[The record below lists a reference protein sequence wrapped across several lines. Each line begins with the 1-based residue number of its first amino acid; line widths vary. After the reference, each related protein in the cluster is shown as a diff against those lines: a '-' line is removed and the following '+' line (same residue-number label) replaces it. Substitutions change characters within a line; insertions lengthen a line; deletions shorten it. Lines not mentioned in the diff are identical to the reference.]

1 MVTLNIRNHALRRS
15 FMAQRTGSM
24 LCCFSSQ
31 EIGLNVRKISF
42 SETDFVTIIK
52 YLRKKQKI
60 RTAPKVRGN
69 EYFI

>member
-1 MVTLNIRNHALRRS
+1 
-15 FMAQRTGSM
+15 MAQRTGSR

-31 EIGLNVRKISF
+31 EICLGESKISF
-42 SETDFVTIIK
+42 SETDFVTIIN

-69 EYFI
+69 EYFIWLKG